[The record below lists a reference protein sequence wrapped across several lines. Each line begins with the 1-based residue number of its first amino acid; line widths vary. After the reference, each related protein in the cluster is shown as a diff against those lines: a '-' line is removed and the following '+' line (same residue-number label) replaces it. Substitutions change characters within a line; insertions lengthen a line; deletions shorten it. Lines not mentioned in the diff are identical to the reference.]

1 MREFPSVK
9 FQDLEEEI
17 EKLYVSEEEVQGG
30 HFVDFHSDESKFA
43 TLFFVKSNIAEYPNA
58 TATQSLNI
66 LRT

>member
-1 MREFPSVK
+1 
-9 FQDLEEEI
+9 
-17 EKLYVSEEEVQGG
+17 LYVSEEEVQGG
-30 HFVDFHSDESKFA
+30 HLVDFHSDEFKFA